1 MEYNVKNYSKKKSVL
16 HEKTTELSEVS
27 DNQIFQTIQL
37 LKKPLFLNLSMLAQ
51 PLASTKPNPVGANAN
66 YTNLSNLMIRL

>member
-1 MEYNVKNYSKKKSVL
+1 MSIAKVTIIPDFPNRLRKTNLTVLKRMEYNVKSCSKKESVL

-37 LKKPLFLNLSMLAQ
+37 LIMPSF
-51 PLASTKPNPVGANAN
+51 
-66 YTNLSNLMIRL
+66 

>member
-1 MEYNVKNYSKKKSVL
+1 MEYNVKNYSKKESVL

-37 LKKPLFLNLSMLAQ
+37 LKETVVSESINVGQAYTQRCRKPAGLMLITRIYQ
-51 PLASTKPNPVGANAN
+51 
-66 YTNLSNLMIRL
+66 I

>member
-37 LKKPLFLNLSMLAQ
+37 LIMPSF
-51 PLASTKPNPVGANAN
+51 
-66 YTNLSNLMIRL
+66 

>member
-27 DNQIFQTIQL
+27 DYQIFQTIQL

-51 PLASTKPNPVGANAN
+51 PLASAKPNPVGH
-66 YTNLSNLMIRL
+66 